1 MIEMENKT
9 IKRIQDALAE
19 RATVKPLS
27 FFDSKTLWNISRQTK
42 MAEIE
47 YAFIIL

>member
-1 MIEMENKT
+1 MIDIEKKT
-9 IKRIQDALAE
+9 IKRIQDALSE
-19 RATVKPLS
+19 SVTVKPLS
-27 FFDSKTLWNISRQTK
+27 FFDGKTLWNIRRQTK